1 MTTAIIT
8 TDINIGPFR
17 IPSNGQS
24 MIMNN
29 YAERNNL
36 VVELA
41 IPEPMMSNALATV
54 QWLHKERK
62 LSKVILSSI
71 HQLPI
76 KQDRIEELLK
86 NMEDVEFHFALEGIS
101 GKGRS
106 FLLET
111 IKEAKMFMKSQ
122 TIDSTKTTWSD
133 LYKVMIKNKKR

>member
-8 TDINIGPFR
+8 TDINIGPFK

-29 YAERNNL
+29 YAQRNNL

-101 GKGRS
+101 GKGRG

-111 IKEAKMFMKSQ
+111 IKEAKMFMKAQ

-133 LYKVMIKNKKR
+133 LHAMMIKNRK

>member
-101 GKGRS
+101 GKGRG

-111 IKEAKMFMKSQ
+111 IKEAKMFMKAQ

-133 LYKVMIKNKKR
+133 LYKVMTKNKKR

>member
-1 MTTAIIT
+1 MSTATIT
-8 TDINIGPFR
+8 TDMNIGPFK
-17 IPSNGQS
+17 IPANGQN

-36 VVELA
+36 VVELI
-41 IPEPMMSNALATV
+41 IPEPLMSNALATV

-101 GKGRS
+101 GKGRG

-111 IKEAKMFMKSQ
+111 IKEAKMFMNSQ
-122 TIDSTKTTWSD
+122 IIDSTKTTWVD
-133 LYKVMIKNKKR
+133 LYKMMQANKK